1 MHPHGCVSAQ
11 GLRATTHF
19 KEKIMSSTHRFA
31 LPMREAILEAG
42 KGRFDTYPNP
52 SVGAVLLHD
61 GVIVARGHHN
71 HAGGPHAEVACLQD
85 AQRRCISPRGCT
97 MVVTLE
103 PCAMCAQAIVH
114 ARLDGLVY
122 GALDSLA
129 GAVGS
134 ATDLL
139 DMPFQN
145 HRVWHMGG
153 VLGEECASLLRDFFK
168 DRR

>member
-1 MHPHGCVSAQ
+1 MEQTREPLVQTNRQGMELALAQ
-11 GLRATTHF
+11 ARL
-19 KEKIMSSTHRFA
+19 A
-31 LPMREAILEAG
+31 LEEGEVP
-42 KGRFDTYPNP
+42 
-52 SVGAVLLHD
+52 VGAVVTDQAGRILAQAHNVTGALGDPMAHGELLALQKAQA
-61 GVIVARGHHN
+61 GRGKAR
-71 HAGGPHAEVACLQD
+71 LT
-85 AQRRCISPRGCT
+85 GCT
-97 MVVTLE
+97 LYVTLE

>member
-1 MHPHGCVSAQ
+1 MLVITQAANHIGDWRLDQVEIFVS
-11 GLRATTHF
+11 
-19 KEKIMSSTHRFA
+19 K
-31 LPMREAILEAG
+31 
-42 KGRFDTYPNP
+42 
-52 SVGAVLLHD
+52 
-61 GVIVARGHHN
+61 
-71 HAGGPHAEVACLQD
+71 
-85 AQRRCISPRGCT
+85 
-97 MVVTLE
+97 E

-139 DMPFQN
+139 DMPFQT